1 MLQLRR
7 GHEYAENESENET
20 PKITLLRAFNKI
32 VLHALFQPGSSRP
45 LLWLFALFRTLKHT
59 QTISYS
65 LFLLI
70 LFWCRYKIR
79 CKFFWSRASPRAR
92 ASSSLSVRIELNFE
106 CGATMIATIPNGML
120 RVGLAT
126 RAWVM
131 QRHEHYAAQSCL
143 LWVVLAAKSST
154 TNAHRQLD
162 VIVAAAAAVERVTPS
177 QLCCCLW
184 VARAA
189 MNVIVERER
198 EDRDQCRE
206 QKSQRAHSFAASKK
220 PVKWTRLCVFC
231 LCFEWMKRT
240 RGGTIDRRFCR
251 RAWNEWIATVI
262 RVIMQRSVR
271 LSEGKCC

>member
-1 MLQLRR
+1 MEKIGCPFWQNVPLMLQLRH

-65 LFLLI
+65 LFLLF

-131 QRHEHYAAQSCL
+131 QRHEHYAAQSCQL
-143 LWVVLAAKSST
+143 RVVLAAKSST

-162 VIVAAAAAVERVTPS
+162 VIVVAAAAVERVTPS

-198 EDRDQCRE
+198 ERTEINAESKRARE
-206 QKSQRAHSFAASKK
+206 RIHLRRRKSR
-220 PVKWTRLCVFC
+220 
-231 LCFEWMKRT
+231 
-240 RGGTIDRRFCR
+240 
-251 RAWNEWIATVI
+251 
-262 RVIMQRSVR
+262 
-271 LSEGKCC
+271 